1 MQRYKGTWPVLDSGC
16 VLDSWS
22 AIGRWPV
29 ALLVIVS
36 LAGCASSSSKNR
48 EDGAAKASVIDTD
61 SNIQLVVNEDSAYLS
76 GVLGRELTNTL
87 KSMIEQHPN
96 VTELVLVDVPGSL
109 DQQETMNSARLIRRL
124 GLNTH
129 IARTGYVLSGGVDL
143 FLGGVKRTIGPGSA
157 VGVHAWRDQDNPSS
171 NAGTIMKG
179 EVDMADPVHAEYVNF
194 YLSLGI
200 PERFYWFSLNAA
212 PAERI
217 YYLTS
222 EEIYD
227 FHLATD

>member
-1 MQRYKGTWPVLDSGC
+1 MLSRKRIQATSGVWPLI
-16 VLDSWS
+16 LM
-22 AIGRWPV
+22 V
-29 ALLVIVS
+29 ALFIM
-36 LAGCASSSSKNR
+36 GCSSTGNQNTSNV
-48 EDGAAKASVIDTD
+48 DANISVIRANN
-61 SNIQLVVNEDSAYLS
+61 NIQMIVEGDRAYLS
-76 GVLGRELTNTL
+76 GVLGSDLSITL
-87 KSMIEQHPN
+87 ESMIEQHPN

-109 DQQETMNSARLIRRL
+109 DQEATMNSARLIRRL

-129 IARTGYVLSGGVDL
+129 ISRTGYVLSGGVDL
-143 FLGGVKRTIGPGSA
+143 FLGGVKRTIGPGAA
-157 VGVHAWRDQDNPSS
+157 VGVHAWRDQNSPSTS
-171 NAGTIMKG
+171 SGIKMEG
-179 EVDMADPVHAEYVNF
+179 VIDMSDPVHAEYVNF
-194 YLSLGI
+194 YLSLGV